1 MSAKIVTIA
10 TFRQCEDKDSQDADE
25 SWGLATTFD
34 VDRLVADGNGH
45 FAKIVVSLAQNSV
58 LFLILTCEEFG
69 FLVFSYRNSEIF
81 LEIAYKFC

>member
-10 TFRQCEDKDSQDADE
+10 TFRQCEDKDSQHADE

-58 LFLILTCEEFG
+58 LFLFLLVRN
-69 FLVFSYRNSEIF
+69 LVF
-81 LEIAYKFC
+81 